1 MSRRTDI
8 LDELRDDIGGLEL
21 TATDPE
27 ARKDMLR
34 ILGLMLALVDEV
46 RRIDHETTKTAQ
58 DVSQH
63 LNQ

>member
-8 LDELRDDIGGLEL
+8 LDEL
-21 TATDPE
+21 
-27 ARKDMLR
+27 LR
-34 ILGLMLALVDEV
+34 ILGLMLVLVGEV